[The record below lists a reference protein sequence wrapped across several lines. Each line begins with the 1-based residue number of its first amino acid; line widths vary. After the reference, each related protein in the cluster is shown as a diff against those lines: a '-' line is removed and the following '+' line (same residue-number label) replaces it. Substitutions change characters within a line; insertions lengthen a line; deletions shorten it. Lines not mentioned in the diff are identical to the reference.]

1 MRSLFS
7 LFLIYK
13 GLKMKTLS
21 ATFHVEQFFMR
32 TPVFAE
38 AYARSDYSD
47 TSEALPES
55 NRDGFYSVGDPL
67 PTPLSR
73 ILFFFFSHMRW
84 HYDIPNALR
93 LLLAQGQ
100 RTLRTIEMALI
111 EC

>member
-1 MRSLFS
+1 MR
-7 LFLIYK
+7 
-13 GLKMKTLS
+13 
-21 ATFHVEQFFMR
+21 TFHVEHFIKE
-32 TPVFAE
+32 T
-38 AYARSDYSD
+38 
-47 TSEALPES
+47 LPES

-73 ILFFFFSHMRW
+73 IEIFFFSHMRR

-111 EC
+111 ECQFTRTRFSVILR